1 MSELSDALSDALSDE
16 LSDAL
21 TDEISDALTDEI
33 SDDLINF
40 FTTTIK
46 VNKADMD
53 ILIQKLKN
61 RNILSMDSL
70 NSISNYGI
78 KRLGLRAIPYRKL
91 MITHGKEELKIRNN
105 ISCDCI
111 LCELEET
118 SFTENSSTVKNFFK
132 CTHFM
137 CTIHFI
143 AMSNLGSNILCPEC
157 RASQ

>member
-1 MSELSDALSDALSDE
+1 MSGRSDTVSDAVSGAQSDALSDE
-16 LSDAL
+16 LSN
-21 TDEISDALTDEI
+21 ALTDEI

-40 FTTTIK
+40 FTTTIN

-78 KRLGLRAIPYRKL
+78 KRLGLRAIPYKKL
-91 MITHGKEELKIRNN
+91 MRLYGKEEPKIQNN
-105 ISCDCI
+105 ISCDCS
-111 LCELEET
+111 LCSIEET
-118 SFTENSSTVKNFFK
+118 TCYENSSTVKRFFN
-132 CTHFM
+132 CGHVMCSNHFAAM
-137 CTIHFI
+137 CK
-143 AMSNLGSNILCPEC
+143 SCSNILCPEC